1 VVMEKNSEAIVLDDL
16 DRKILEILSKD
27 AKLAN
32 KEIAERIGLTVTPTF
47 ERIKRLE
54 RTGVI
59 KRYIAELDQ
68 KALGKSLLV
77 LCQVSLKAHSID
89 VINGF
94 EDSITHLDEVSH
106 CYHIAGDYDYLLSIR
121 VKDMEAYQLFLKT
134 KLATIANI
142 VNVQSSFVMSTLK

>member
-1 VVMEKNSEAIVLDDL
+1 MEKNSEAIVLDDL

-68 KALGKSLLV
+68 KTERWFAL
-77 LCQVSLKAHSID
+77 
-89 VINGF
+89 
-94 EDSITHLDEVSH
+94 
-106 CYHIAGDYDYLLSIR
+106 
-121 VKDMEAYQLFLKT
+121 
-134 KLATIANI
+134 
-142 VNVQSSFVMSTLK
+142 SSKMDGA